1 LKFAYIPRE
10 TLAPWRRRRSTE
22 EEKTMLVKT
31 DNAPPSG
38 ELVLTDAEIEVFSQA
53 RAAGDNLRKN
63 FDQWIAV
70 GAAIQVAQR
79 HADATVVGIKRR
91 GLLRKKILI
100 EQNLAWVAA
109 KSQSS
114 EIVRLMQVMR
124 QLPAV
129 EKWRSSLTEYERTR
143 WSSPQSTFNR
153 CPVFHS
159 NGRKKAPAVKQR
171 PMSVSELLK
180 MPADD
185 IALLLYRRSAPKM
198 FAILRA
204 MEELAATGSVV
215 KPVSGWAAARERE
228 RPAAATVMAG

>member
-1 LKFAYIPRE
+1 VLDRTKMDAS
-10 TLAPWRRRRSTE
+10 AN
-22 EEKTMLVKT
+22 V
-31 DNAPPSG
+31 
-38 ELVLTDAEIEVFSQA
+38 ELVLSDREIEIFSQA

-70 GAAIQVAQR
+70 GAAIQIAQR
-79 HADATVVGIKRR
+79 HAEAAVVGIKRR
-91 GLLRKKILI
+91 GLKRKKILTD
-100 EQNLAWVAA
+100 NGLAWLAA

-114 EIVRLMQVMR
+114 EIVRLGQVMAK
-124 QLPAV
+124 LPAV
-129 EKWRSSLTEYERTR
+129 RAWRETLTEYERTR

-159 NGRKKAPAVKQR
+159 NGRKKAPDVKAR

-198 FAILRA
+198 FALMRA

-215 KPVSGWAAARERE
+215 KPISGWAAARERE
-228 RPAAATVMAG
+228 RPPAATVMAG